1 MELEE
6 EDELGLGRDVDFNF
20 NVDSEKWVVG
30 DGLEEQEFFI
40 KEVNFIE
47 GSLKLKIQIIKRVK
61 KFLKNLENYICLF
74 EIKIII
80 KQFGDQKVF
89 RVGKNSKVIKE
100 EERSYFKKKVG
111 SFVSQGFLFVCFC
124 YFNL

>member
-6 EDELGLGRDVDFNF
+6 EDELGLGRDVDCNF

-61 KFLKNLENYICLF
+61 KFFKNLENYICLF

-89 RVGKNSKVIKE
+89 RIGKNSKAIKE
-100 EERSYFKKKVG
+100 DERNYFKKKVG
-111 SFVSQGFLFVCFC
+111 NRVL
-124 YFNL
+124 